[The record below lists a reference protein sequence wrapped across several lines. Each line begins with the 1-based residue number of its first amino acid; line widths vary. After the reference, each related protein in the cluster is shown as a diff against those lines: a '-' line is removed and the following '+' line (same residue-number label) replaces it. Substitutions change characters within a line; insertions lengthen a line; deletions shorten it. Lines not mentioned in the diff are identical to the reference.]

1 MYNLVN
7 IYFIY
12 KDDEPLAK
20 DRTTNTV
27 YNLATTLLDC
37 IVHGVAKSQTRL
49 SNFHFTSAILELN
62 KPDSLVT

>member
-1 MYNLVN
+1 MYKLVN

-20 DRTTNTV
+20 DRTTDTV
-27 YNLATTLLDC
+27 YNLATILVDC
-37 IVHGVAKSQTRL
+37 RVHGVTKSWTRL

-62 KPDSLVT
+62 KPDSLVS